1 MVRIM
6 NRSGHWAESR
16 GKVNHYIIRT
26 TQSIQYM
33 YTSFS
38 QSGQISQHS
47 GTSLPRKLFLYSAV
61 GRFAKRLPRWNVEGR
76 GIYFLWILASSPH
89 RLCAGTN
96 SKKCFY
102 PLSLSRRAHHLKTQ
116 MGLDSIRLSTFDA
129 TRLCLGDDWLRDV
142 KFKTSEM
149 TEFWLL
155 SAFIA
160 GLLTSNL

>member
-16 GKVNHYIIRT
+16 GKVNLYIIRT
-26 TQSIQYM
+26 TQSIQYIL
-33 YTSFS
+33 
-38 QSGQISQHS
+38 QSVRPDISTLRNKSAQE
-47 GTSLPRKLFLYSAV
+47 TLLIYSAA
-61 GRFAKRLPRWNVEGR
+61 GRFAKKLPRWNVEGR